1 MTKYLMI
8 FRKIFSFPT
17 VTLLVALTLSAIAA
31 WYSILGL
38 TAIFAAAVIPI
49 IIMGGALEFAKVV
62 TTLWLHKYW
71 DRAGWNLKLYLIPAV
86 IALAFL
92 TSMGIF
98 GFLSKA
104 HSDQTL
110 VSGDTS
116 AKVELV
122 DEKIKIARENIAM
135 NQKALEQMNSQVD
148 QLLGRTDDDKGANRA
163 VQVRRQ
169 QRAER
174 NRLQNEIGAEQEA
187 IAKLNEEV
195 APIRAE
201 IRKIEAEV
209 GPIKYIAALIY
220 GDNPDTN
227 LLERAVR
234 WVIILIVFV
243 FDPLALML
251 VLAAQS
257 SYKWLDDDLRNRRK
271 EKEDEEEVD
280 KLLDEALAD
289 MLHETAYDDPK
300 EDENVSEPIQ
310 PNDIPTDDVVREDV
324 LDAPTPD
331 AVPSGSSVVQ
341 SETRNE
347 VTTDIRENKDESTTE
362 LPHDDVAELNNGV
375 GELLQSEPLPDDL
388 EPIEESVQ
396 QVEPVKE
403 VIIQTEG
410 VTYPETDG
418 GYVQYHDKS
427 MSKTVFLELHP
438 ELVAKPNQ
446 DSDGN
451 ASFGTQF
458 PKFAQKGNIFVRVDM
473 LPNRVYKFGG
483 DKWIEINKEQTDV
496 YLYNEEYVRHLIS
509 KIETG
514 EYDLELLSDKEKAQ
528 IEDYLKKT
536 SGL

>member
-1 MTKYLMI
+1 MLI
-8 FRKIFSFPT
+8 RKIFSFPT
-17 VTLLVALTLSAIAA
+17 LTLIVALTLSAIAA

-49 IIMGGALEFAKVV
+49 IIMGSSLEVAKVV

-71 DRAGWNLKLYLIPAV
+71 ERATWRLKLYLIPAV

-148 QLLGRTDDDKGANRA
+148 QLLGRTEDDKGANRA

-169 QRAER
+169 QAGER
-174 NRLQNEIGAEQEA
+174 NRLNDEIEAEQTK

-257 SYKWLDDDLRNRRK
+257 SYKWLDDDLRNRTK
-271 EKEDEEEVD
+271 EKEDEDDTEEA
-280 KLLDEALAD
+280 KAAELPEEHLAD
-289 MLHETAYDDPK
+289 ILNSTEY
-300 EDENVSEPIQ
+300 VEPIQ
-310 PNDIPTDDVVREDV
+310 ENDYVPEFIQPVTTETDDAIREDV
-324 LDAPTPD
+324 HEA
-331 AVPSGSSVVQ
+331 
-341 SETRNE
+341 
-347 VTTDIRENKDESTTE
+347 
-362 LPHDDVAELNNGV
+362 
-375 GELLQSEPLPDDL
+375 PLPDAASSMDGVDT
-388 EPIEESVQ
+388 EETTTD
-396 QVEPVKE
+396 EPVRDKR
-403 VIIQTEG
+403 VSPDNIIKTEG
-410 VTYPETDG
+410 VTIQEADG
-418 GYVQYHDKS
+418 GYVKYQGRS
-427 MSKTVFLELHP
+427 ISKTALQGMHP
-438 ELVAKPNQ
+438 ELFLQV
-446 DSDGN
+446 DSGN
-451 ASFGTQF
+451 AVSTSFGTSF
-458 PKFAQKGNIFVRVDM
+458 PKFAKKGDAFVRVDT
-473 LPNRVYKFGG
+473 LPNRVFKFSG
-483 DKWIEINKEQTDV
+483 DKWIEINKNTANS
-496 YLYNEEYVRHLIS
+496 YLYDEEYIAYLVS
-509 KIETG
+509 KIESG
-514 EYDLELLSDKEKAQ
+514 EYDVDLLSDAEKEQ
-528 IEDYLKKT
+528 IEEYLVNHK
-536 SGL
+536 SSN

>member
-1 MTKYLMI
+1 MLL
-8 FRKIFSFPT
+8 RKIFSFPT
-17 VTLLVALTLSAIAA
+17 LTLIVALTLSAIAA

-49 IIMGGALEFAKVV
+49 IIMGGSLEVAKVV

-71 DRAGWNLKLYLIPAV
+71 NRAKWNLKLYLIPAV

-148 QLLGRTDDDKGANRA
+148 QLLGRTDDDTGANRA

-174 NRLQNEIGAEQEA
+174 TRLQNEIGTEQET

-271 EKEDEEEVD
+271 EEDAKENEDVPATRLPQDDVSEFNYGVGETSQSEPIPDAAELETILEEVKEEDEFLEET
-280 KLLDEALAD
+280 LDD
-289 MLHETAYDDPK
+289 MPHETAYTVPE
-300 EDENVSEPIQ
+300 EDENVSETIQPNPIQ
-310 PNDIPTDDVVREDV
+310 PDDVVREDV
-324 LDAPTPD
+324 PETPTPD
-331 AVPSGSSVVQ
+331 AVASGDSVEQIEAGESS
-341 SETRNE
+341 TRE
-347 VTTDIRENKDESTTE
+347 
-362 LPHDDVAELNNGV
+362 
-375 GELLQSEPLPDDL
+375 EPAA
-388 EPIEESVQ
+388 
-396 QVEPVKE
+396 
-403 VIIQTEG
+403 VIKTEG
-410 VTYPETDG
+410 VTLQESDG
-418 GYVQYHDKS
+418 GYVSFEGKS
-427 MSKTVFLELHP
+427 VSKSALQGMRPDLFLQ
-438 ELVAKPNQ
+438 VDSANQPNT
-446 DSDGN
+446 
-451 ASFGTQF
+451 SFGTNF
-458 PKFAQKGNIFVRVDM
+458 PKFAKKGDTFVRVDT
-473 LPNRVYKFGG
+473 LPNRVFKFSGNN
-483 DKWIEINKEQTDV
+483 WIEVNKDLSTYMYDEA
-496 YLYNEEYVRHLIS
+496 YLKYLIG
-509 KIETG
+509 KIDSG
-514 EYDLELLSDKEKAQ
+514 EYDVDLLAENEKIL
-528 IEDYLKKT
+528 IEEYLTANKP
-536 SGL
+536 SV

>member
-1 MTKYLMI
+1 
-8 FRKIFSFPT
+8 
-17 VTLLVALTLSAIAA
+17 
-31 WYSILGL
+31 
-38 TAIFAAAVIPI
+38 
-49 IIMGGALEFAKVV
+49 MGGSLEIAKVV
-62 TTLWLHKYW
+62 STLWLHKYW
-71 DRAGWNLKLYLIPAV
+71 DRATWKLKLYLIPAV
-86 IALAFL
+86 VALAFL

-122 DEKIKIARENIAM
+122 DEKIKIARENIDM

-148 QLLGRTDDDKGANRA
+148 QLLGRTDDDAGANRA

-174 NRLQNEIGAEQEA
+174 NRLQNEIGAEQET

-257 SYKWLDDDLRNRRK
+257 SYRWLDDDLRNRRK
-271 EKEDEEEVD
+271 EKEDEDKFKEVFSD
-280 KLLDEALAD
+280 TKLDEDANKLLDEALDD

-300 EDENVSEPIQ
+300 EDENVSETIQ
-310 PNDIPTDDVVREDV
+310 PDTIPSDDVVREDV
-324 LDAPTPD
+324 LETPTPD
-331 AVPSGSSVVQ
+331 AAPSGDSVEQVQARESSSGEEPAVV
-341 SETRNE
+341 
-347 VTTDIRENKDESTTE
+347 
-362 LPHDDVAELNNGV
+362 
-375 GELLQSEPLPDDL
+375 
-388 EPIEESVQ
+388 
-396 QVEPVKE
+396 VK
-403 VIIQTEG
+403 TEG
-410 VTYPETDG
+410 VTLQEAEG
-418 GYVQYHDKS
+418 GYIKFEGKS
-427 MSKTVFLELHP
+427 VSKEALRGMRP
-438 ELVAKPNQ
+438 ELFLQVDSANQ
-446 DSDGN
+446 PATN
-451 ASFGTQF
+451 FGTEFPQF
-458 PKFAQKGNIFVRVDM
+458 AKKGDTFVRVDT
-473 LPNRVYKFGG
+473 LPNRVFKFSGI
-483 DKWIEINKEQTDV
+483 KWIEINKDQTST
-496 YLYNEEYVRHLIS
+496 YLYDEEYVRYLVN
-509 KIETG
+509 KIEVG
-514 EYDLELLSDKEKAQ
+514 EYDVELLTEGEKLQ
-528 IEDYLKKT
+528 IEDFLLQNKNPK
-536 SGL
+536 

>member
-1 MTKYLMI
+1 MLL
-8 FRKIFSFPT
+8 RKIFSFPT
-17 VTLLVALTLSAIAA
+17 LTLIVALTLSAIAA

-49 IIMGGALEFAKVV
+49 IIMGGSLEIAKVV

-71 DRAGWNLKLYLIPAV
+71 NRAKWNLKLYLIPAV

-135 NQKALEQMNSQVD
+135 SQKALEQMNSQVD

-174 NRLQNEIGAEQEA
+174 NRLQNEIAAEQEA

-271 EKEDEEEVD
+271 EKEDEEEDD
-280 KLLDEALAD
+280 KLLDETLD
-289 MLHETAYDDPK
+289 NMPHETAYDVPK

-324 LDAPTPD
+324 PETPTPD
-331 AVPSGSSVVQ
+331 AISAGSNMAQ
-341 SETRNE
+341 SEA
-347 VTTDIRENKDESTTE
+347 RESSSRE
-362 LPHDDVAELNNGV
+362 
-375 GELLQSEPLPDDL
+375 EPAA
-388 EPIEESVQ
+388 
-396 QVEPVKE
+396 
-403 VIIQTEG
+403 VIKTEG
-410 VTYPETDG
+410 VTLQESDG
-418 GYVQYHDKS
+418 GYISFEGKS
-427 MSKTVFLELHP
+427 VSKSALQGMRPDLFLQVDSGNQP
-438 ELVAKPNQ
+438 STNFGISFPQFAK
-446 DSDGN
+446 
-451 ASFGTQF
+451 
-458 PKFAQKGNIFVRVDM
+458 KGDTFVRVDS
-473 LPNRVYKFGG
+473 LPNRVFKFSGT
-483 DKWIEINKEQTDV
+483 KWIEINKDQTST
-496 YLYNEEYVRHLIS
+496 YLYDEEYVKYLVN
-509 KIETG
+509 KIEVG
-514 EYDLELLSDKEKAQ
+514 EYDVELLTESEKLQ
-528 IEDYLKKT
+528 IEDFLLQNKNPK
-536 SGL
+536 

>member
-1 MTKYLMI
+1 MLI
-8 FRKIFSFPT
+8 RKIFSFPT
-17 VTLLVALTLSAIAA
+17 LTLIVALTLSAIAA

-49 IIMGGALEFAKVV
+49 IIMGGSLEVAKVV

-71 DRAGWNLKLYLIPAV
+71 DRAAWNLKLYLIPAV

-110 VSGDTS
+110 VGGDTS

-135 NQKALEQMNSQVD
+135 SQKALEQMNSQVD
-148 QLLGRTDDDKGANRA
+148 QLLGRTDDDAGANRA

-174 NRLQNEIGAEQEA
+174 NRLQNEIGEEQET

-257 SYKWLDDDLRNRRK
+257 SYKWLDDDLRNRKKDDEDKFK
-271 EKEDEEEVD
+271 EVFADTKLDEDSN
-280 KLLDEALAD
+280 KLLDEVLD
-289 MLHETAYDDPK
+289 GMPHETAYDVPK

-310 PNDIPTDDVVREDV
+310 PNDIPADDVVREDV
-324 LDAPTPD
+324 PETPTPD
-331 AVPSGSSVVQ
+331 AVSAGSNLVQ
-341 SETRNE
+341 SKTGN
-347 VTTDIRENKDESTTE
+347 DE
-362 LPHDDVAELNNGV
+362 PKAIN
-375 GELLQSEPLPDDL
+375 
-388 EPIEESVQ
+388 
-396 QVEPVKE
+396 
-403 VIIQTEG
+403 TEG
-410 VTYPETDG
+410 VTLQESDG
-418 GYVQYHDKS
+418 GYISFEGKS
-427 MSKTVFLELHP
+427 VSKGALQGMRPDLFLQ
-438 ELVAKPNQ
+438 VDSGNQ
-446 DSDGN
+446 SN
-451 ASFGTQF
+451 TNFGTSF
-458 PKFAQKGNIFVRVDM
+458 PRFAKKGDIFVRVDT
-473 LPNRVYKFGG
+473 LPNRVYKFSGS
-483 DKWIEINKEQTDV
+483 KWIEINKEQTDS
-496 YLYNEEYVRHLIS
+496 YLYDEEYIKYLINQ
-509 KIETG
+509 IELG
-514 EYDLELLSDKEKAQ
+514 NYDIDLLAENERLQ
-528 IEDYLKKT
+528 IEDYLSKNK
-536 SGL
+536 

>member
-1 MTKYLMI
+1 MI

-49 IIMGGALEFAKVV
+49 IIMGSALEIAKVV

-71 DRAGWNLKLYLIPAV
+71 NRAKWNLKLYLIPAV

-271 EKEDEEEVD
+271 EKEDEEEEVN
-280 KLLDEALAD
+280 KLLDEALDD

-300 EDENVSEPIQ
+300 EDENVSHPIQ
-310 PNDIPTDDVVREDV
+310 PNTIPTDDVVREDV
-324 LDAPTPD
+324 PETYTPD
-331 AVPSGSSVVQ
+331 AVPSGSSLDQ
-341 SETRNE
+341 EETGNE

-375 GELLQSEPLPDDL
+375 GESLQSEPLPDNL

-396 QVEPVKE
+396 QVKRTKE

>member
-1 MTKYLMI
+1 MLL
-8 FRKIFSFPT
+8 RKIFSFPT
-17 VTLLVALTLSAIAA
+17 LTLIVALTLSAIAA

-49 IIMGGALEFAKVV
+49 IIMGGSLEIAKVV

-71 DRAGWNLKLYLIPAV
+71 NRATWKLKLYLIPAV
-86 IALAFL
+86 VALAFL

-148 QLLGRTDDDKGANRA
+148 QLLGRTDDDAGANRA

-174 NRLQNEIGAEQEA
+174 NRLQNEIGAEQET

-257 SYKWLDDDLRNRRK
+257 SYKWLDDDLRNRKKDDEDKFK
-271 EKEDEEEVD
+271 EVFADTKLDEDSN
-280 KLLDEALAD
+280 KLLDEVLDD
-289 MLHETAYDDPK
+289 MPHETAYDVPK
-300 EDENVSEPIQ
+300 EDENVSETIQPDTIQ
-310 PNDIPTDDVVREDV
+310 PNDVVREDV
-324 LDAPTPD
+324 LEAPTPD
-331 AVPSGSSVVQ
+331 AVASGDSVEQVQARESS
-341 SETRNE
+341 SRAEPTKE
-347 VTTDIRENKDESTTE
+347 VT
-362 LPHDDVAELNNGV
+362 
-375 GELLQSEPLPDDL
+375 
-388 EPIEESVQ
+388 
-396 QVEPVKE
+396 
-403 VIIQTEG
+403 IQTEG
-410 VTYPETDG
+410 VTYPETAG

-483 DKWIEINKEQTDV
+483 DKWIEINKEQSDV

-514 EYDLELLSDKEKAQ
+514 EYDLELLSEKEKAQ

-536 SGL
+536 SGA

>member
-1 MTKYLMI
+1 MLL
-8 FRKIFSFPT
+8 RKIFSFPT
-17 VTLLVALTLSAIAA
+17 LTLIVALTLSAIAA

-49 IIMGGALEFAKVV
+49 IIMGGSLEVAKVV

-71 DRAGWNLKLYLIPAV
+71 NRAKWNLKLYLIPAV

-148 QLLGRTDDDKGANRA
+148 QLLGRTDDDAGANRA

-174 NRLQNEIGAEQEA
+174 TRLQNEIGTEQET
-187 IAKLNEEV
+187 IARLNEEV

-271 EKEDEEEVD
+271 EKEDEDKFKEVFSAT
-280 KLLDEALAD
+280 KLDEDTNQVLDEALDD
-289 MLHETAYDDPK
+289 MPHETAYDDPK

-324 LDAPTPD
+324 PETPTPD
-331 AVPSGSSVVQ
+331 AVPSGSGLVQ
-341 SETRNE
+341 SEAGERSS
-347 VTTDIRENKDESTTE
+347 RE
-362 LPHDDVAELNNGV
+362 
-375 GELLQSEPLPDDL
+375 
-388 EPIEESVQ
+388 
-396 QVEPVKE
+396 EPVKPA
-403 VIIQTEG
+403 VIKTEG
-410 VTYPETDG
+410 VTLQESDG
-418 GYVQYHDKS
+418 GYISFEGKS
-427 MSKTVFLELHP
+427 VSKGALQGMRPDLFLQVDSGNQP
-438 ELVAKPNQ
+438 STNFGIGFPQFAK
-446 DSDGN
+446 
-451 ASFGTQF
+451 
-458 PKFAQKGNIFVRVDM
+458 KGDTFVRVDS
-473 LPNRVYKFGG
+473 LPNRVFKFSGT
-483 DKWIEINKEQTDV
+483 KWIEINKEQTST
-496 YLYNEEYVRHLIS
+496 YLYDEEYVRYLVN
-509 KIETG
+509 KIEVG
-514 EYDLELLSDKEKAQ
+514 EYDVELLTESEKSQ
-528 IEDYLKKT
+528 IEDFLLQNKNPK
-536 SGL
+536 

>member
-1 MTKYLMI
+1 MLI
-8 FRKIFSFPT
+8 RKIFSFPT
-17 VTLLVALTLSAIAA
+17 LTLLVALTLSAIAA
-31 WYSILGL
+31 WYSVLGL

-86 IALAFL
+86 VALAFL

-104 HSDQTL
+104 HSDQSL

-122 DEKIKIARENIAM
+122 DEKIKIARDNIAM

-163 VQVRRQ
+163 IQVRRQ

-174 NRLQNEIGAEQEA
+174 NRLQNEIAAEQEA
-187 IAKLNEEV
+187 IAKLNEDV

-257 SYKWLDDDLRNRRK
+257 SYKWLDDDLRNRK
-271 EKEDEEEVD
+271 KEEEEKNTEEAVEQD
-280 KLLDEALAD
+280 VKEPSEELLEAVRLSFENDARLA
-289 MLHETAYDDPK
+289 AYNDPK
-300 EDENVSEPIQ
+300 EDNNVSQPIQ
-310 PNDIPTDDVVREDV
+310 PNDVPPDIVVREDV
-324 LDAPTPD
+324 SETPTPD
-331 AVPSGSSVVQ
+331 AVTSGDSLDQ
-341 SETRNE
+341 EETRNDEPRE
-347 VTTDIRENKDESTTE
+347 VNDIK
-362 LPHDDVAELNNGV
+362 
-375 GELLQSEPLPDDL
+375 
-388 EPIEESVQ
+388 
-396 QVEPVKE
+396 
-403 VIIQTEG
+403 VIVTEG
-410 VTYPETDG
+410 VTLQESDG
-418 GYVQYHDKS
+418 GYISFEGKS
-427 MSKTVFLELHP
+427 FSREALKGMRP
-438 ELVAKPNQ
+438 ELFLQVDSINQ
-446 DSDGN
+446 PTTN
-451 ASFGTQF
+451 FGIDF
-458 PKFAQKGNIFVRVDM
+458 PKFAKKGDTFVRVDS
-473 LPNRVYKFGG
+473 LPNRVFKFSGT
-483 DKWIEINKEQTDV
+483 KWIEINKEQTST
-496 YLYNEEYVRHLIS
+496 YLYDEEYVRYLVN
-509 KIETG
+509 KIEVG
-514 EYDLELLSDKEKAQ
+514 EYDVELLTESEKSQ
-528 IEDYLKKT
+528 IEDFLLQNKNPK
-536 SGL
+536 

>member
-1 MTKYLMI
+1 
-8 FRKIFSFPT
+8 
-17 VTLLVALTLSAIAA
+17 
-31 WYSILGL
+31 
-38 TAIFAAAVIPI
+38 
-49 IIMGGALEFAKVV
+49 
-62 TTLWLHKYW
+62 
-71 DRAGWNLKLYLIPAV
+71 
-86 IALAFL
+86 
-92 TSMGIF
+92 
-98 GFLSKA
+98 
-104 HSDQTL
+104 

-148 QLLGRTDDDKGANRA
+148 QLLGRTDDDVGANRA

-174 NRLQNEIGAEQEA
+174 NRLQNEIGAEQET

-257 SYKWLDDDLRNRRK
+257 SYKWLDDDLRNRKKDDEDKFK
-271 EKEDEEEVD
+271 EVFADTKLDEDSN
-280 KLLDEALAD
+280 KLLDEVLDD

-324 LDAPTPD
+324 PETPTPD
-331 AVPSGSSVVQ
+331 AVPSGSNVVQ
-341 SETRNE
+341 SETRN
-347 VTTDIRENKDESTTE
+347 
-362 LPHDDVAELNNGV
+362 
-375 GELLQSEPLPDDL
+375 
-388 EPIEESVQ
+388 
-396 QVEPVKE
+396 VEPK
-403 VIIQTEG
+403 VINTEG
-410 VTYPETDG
+410 VTLQESDG
-418 GYVQYHDKS
+418 GYVSFEGKS
-427 MSKTVFLELHP
+427 VSKSALQGMRPDLFLQ
-438 ELVAKPNQ
+438 VDSANQ
-446 DSDGN
+446 SN
-451 ASFGTQF
+451 TNFGTSF
-458 PKFAQKGNIFVRVDM
+458 PKFAKKGDIFVRVDT
-473 LPNRVYKFGG
+473 LPNRVYKFSGS
-483 DKWIEINKEQTDV
+483 KWIEINKAQTDS
-496 YLYNEEYVRHLIS
+496 YLYDEEYIKYLINQ
-509 KIETG
+509 IELG
-514 EYDLELLSDKEKAQ
+514 NYDIDLLAENERLQ
-528 IEDYLKKT
+528 IEDYLSKNK
-536 SGL
+536 